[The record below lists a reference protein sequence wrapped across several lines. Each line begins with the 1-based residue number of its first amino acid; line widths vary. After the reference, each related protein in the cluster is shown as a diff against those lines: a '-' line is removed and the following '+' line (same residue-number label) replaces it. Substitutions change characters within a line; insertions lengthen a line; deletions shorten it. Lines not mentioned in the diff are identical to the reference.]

1 MPGTPHRLS
10 DHGFGGL
17 DRLAAHGA
25 GALAMPESGRRDRA
39 VEAASKSP

>member
-25 GALAMPESGRRDRA
+25 GALGNAGIRPS
-39 VEAASKSP
+39 